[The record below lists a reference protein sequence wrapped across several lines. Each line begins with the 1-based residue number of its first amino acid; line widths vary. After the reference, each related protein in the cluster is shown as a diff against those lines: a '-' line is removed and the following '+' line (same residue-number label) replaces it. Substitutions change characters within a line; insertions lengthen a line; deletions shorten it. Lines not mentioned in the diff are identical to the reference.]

1 MEVKV
6 PGRMQEDPRKDGR
19 AWGYKD
25 RKRIPMSTGSGG
37 GKTGQYLPLVR
48 GNPPS
53 RHSL

>member
-6 PGRMQEDPRKDGR
+6 PGRMQEDPRNDGR
-19 AWGYKD
+19 GYED

-48 GNPPS
+48 ENTPS
-53 RHSL
+53 RHSP